1 VLIFAAFLMT
11 LSFIVAPVERL
22 LNPSLDAGRLGLNS
36 LIAWY
41 LLTFIPAILFATA
54 YRRIAGRGRVR
65 NLILGHAFV
74 IYGLLWIASGSLGV
88 WRILTG
94 RRGWLKTDR
103 LSERPH
109 LQPIPA
115 VWQGRDARTP
125 SDWNLDWQPT
135 REESSNG

>member
-1 VLIFAAFLMT
+1 MPPPYWVRRFLIAPFVVALGIVALVVTPLALLIFLA
-11 LSFIVAPVERL
+11 
-22 LNPSLDAGRLGLNS
+22 
-36 LIAWY
+36 LIA
-41 LLTFIPAILFATA
+41 LAPHVRTL
-54 YRRIAGRGRVR
+54 RVVW
-65 NLILGHAFV
+65 LAFV
-74 IYGLLWIASGSLGV
+74 YLIWDAAALVALFVLWIASGSLGV